1 MGGHTPKVKPPF
13 AGRSIQADAGRYT
26 QSRLPEKEIAEL
38 DLPDI
43 VGRRVSEK
51 EALALL
57 GGDLH
62 VP

>member
-1 MGGHTPKVKPPF
+1 MGCQTPKVKPPV

-26 QSRLPEKEIAEL
+26 QSRLPEKETAGL
-38 DLPDI
+38 GLPDV

-51 EALALL
+51 NALL